1 MDETKSRRPFQM
13 DCGVDKGST
22 NPELEIVML
31 GHLRWSHRGK
41 KTNGGGARLTSTVQ
55 QEGGICKPDWAMQW
69 CNYPRQ
75 PGLQEGFSCQKVETR
90 GLQLT
95 KRKWFS
101 FKAFP
106 ILARSIWPWQ
116 ESLLFFFLL
125 SWSILCPFFAA
136 NCSGRNK
143 KRQSGCLKE

>member
-1 MDETKSRRPFQM
+1 MHE
-13 DCGVDKGST
+13 
-22 NPELEIVML
+22 
-31 GHLRWSHRGK
+31 
-41 KTNGGGARLTSTVQ
+41 
-55 QEGGICKPDWAMQW
+55 EGGEADFNTVARRRNLQAKLSNAMMQK
-69 CNYPRQ
+69 YPRQ

-125 SWSILCPFFAA
+125 EHPVSPLCCKLFRKRHENGRQAA
-136 NCSGRNK
+136 
-143 KRQSGCLKE
+143 